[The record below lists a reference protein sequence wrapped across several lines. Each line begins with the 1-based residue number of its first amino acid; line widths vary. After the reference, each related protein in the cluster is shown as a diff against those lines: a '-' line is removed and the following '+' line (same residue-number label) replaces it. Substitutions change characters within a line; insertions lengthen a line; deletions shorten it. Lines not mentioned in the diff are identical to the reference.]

1 MKISKTSLLVE
12 FIKKTL
18 LLVEFIEK
26 INKLILRLKKGKIWK
41 ITTEKNKKQLLILH
55 T

>member
-18 LLVEFIEK
+18 LLVEFMEK

-41 ITTEKNKKQLLILH
+41 TTIEKSKKQR
-55 T
+55 